1 MLEPSVYTCVPNSH
15 VVVTIAR
22 QYLPKC
28 GQVVF
33 MGDQTVS
40 ESGTFAEL
48 MALDKGFA
56 SLYKAHTANEDNAQQ
71 VCAWIALR

>member
-1 MLEPSVYTCVPNSH
+1 M
-15 VVVTIAR
+15 

-48 MALDKGFA
+48 MAQDKGFA
-56 SLYKAHTANEDNAQQ
+56 ALYKAHTANEDDTQQ
-71 VCAWIALR
+71 V